1 MEYDYYPEFK
11 DNKFYEKFT
20 KRKEY
25 WLNRQRS
32 IAQKCSTDEDQ
43 VFQLMPQQKLL
54 PKVISPNSP
63 YKNLLIFQGVGI
75 GKTCTALQI
84 AEAFQP
90 YITRL
95 NNRIDEGLV
104 RSRNKPSIYIIGHD
118 AAIQN
123 FKSTLLGKCLN
134 NKYISK
140 EETKALEEL
149 SKDTSEKIREI
160 YKSKVREYNRRL
172 ANTGH
177 YKFMGYRV
185 FQAQTIGEK
194 IRNPSGKGFLRDPHT
209 GQYKRKRRPPFI
221 NRLDNC
227 LIIVDE
233 AHNLV
238 NSIESNDWLKAIKH
252 IYKRS
257 KNIRLILLTATPMT
271 HRPRE
276 IVDLLNLVSL
286 DDPKSKPLRPRDL
299 FKDNKLLEGAEK
311 AIAKKSRG
319 YVSYLRG
326 YNPYTYPERID
337 RGVLIRPFKYTKL
350 VLCPMSNFHYQTYKY
365 VFNDVGV
372 SAQEWGLMNMVFP
385 NPRNKRIGVYKKHEI
400 LDLDTG
406 STNKWKKQHLIE
418 FVTLPNGER
427 QITGDIL
434 LKRNIRKYSS
444 KFWTM
449 LDDLEQNVYKK
460 NGSSFIYSRKVT
472 GIGTRLI
479 RQILLR
485 NGYLEYTLNTT
496 IDEQVNISHA
506 RCYYC
511 GKFGKNHNEDH
522 QYYPAR
528 FIVLDSDKEKK
539 EMNQLI
545 ETFNSQENDD
555 SHMIK
560 IILGSPVTRES
571 IDFKRILYT
580 TIITFHDNF
589 LLHEQIIGRS
599 ARHCS
604 HGDLPLNKQRVY
616 ISRYV
621 TSFPSNVKGL
631 TYEEQ
636 KYFEGEK
643 YHMLIKKVER
653 VLKINAIDC
662 ALNKKAN
669 VFPSEIKKY
678 KDCETKRNPT
688 KCSQFCDYTNCDY
701 QCKYNPP
708 SIGLSFHDLTID
720 TYDVYYYQHELNTLK
735 EFIKYLFTRKSVWNM
750 DEIIYVMYHDNKR
763 LFRTSNVSSKDIIK
777 PQILSEYKI
786 HDHPWSLDE
795 KLLSLR
801 KKLHYIDHKY
811 IYLALQELIEYKE
824 LVINSQDAKGTIIQQ
839 TGNYLFQ
846 PNNIPDQNINITK
859 RNLPEYDVNQT
870 DISLTSFMNKF
881 YKSLSE
887 DVIVVTIRD
896 IKSRLCDLDIKNDY
910 QMIATILGSLSLE
923 NQIEILQDAI
933 VLSQK
938 PKINLDCKLYTRKIF
953 KFYQDYLID
962 NKKFS
967 GRYDYRSASLIVK
980 EIYDDPNVKVIGHIL
995 GKEPKCYIDGKWL
1008 NCIYDLFSRRKDKN
1022 KDYENNDYII
1032 GYIDKTK
1039 HGKMVFKLQYTNP
1052 SLIKSKDKR
1061 RATKGFI
1068 CIQHN
1073 NKKELLRIANKLGV
1087 KGMTNKNTIK
1097 DICMELEGKL
1107 RENEINERVKG
1118 KKSNKKWFY
1127 EYIEILNK

>member
-1 MEYDYYPEFK
+1 MEYDYYPQFS
-11 DNKFYEKFT
+11 DPKFYEKFT

-32 IAQKCSTDEDQ
+32 IAHKCSTNEDQ
-43 VFQLMPQQKLL
+43 EFKLMPQQKLL

-63 YKNLLIFQGVGI
+63 YKNILIFQGVGI
-75 GKTCTALQI
+75 GKTCEVLQI

-95 NNRIDEGLV
+95 NNRIDRDLV
-104 RSRNKPSIYIIGHD
+104 RSRNEPAIYVIGHD

-123 FKSTLLGKCLN
+123 FKTTALGKCLN
-134 NKYISK
+134 YKYISK

-149 SKDTSEKIREI
+149 SKDSSEKIREI
-160 YKSKVREYNRRL
+160 YKSKIREYNRRL

-185 FQAQTIGEK
+185 FQARTIGEK
-194 IRNPSGKGFLRDPHT
+194 IRNPNGKGFLRDPNT
-209 GQYKRKRRPPFI
+209 GLYKRKRRPPFI

-227 LIIVDE
+227 IIIVDE

-238 NSIESNDWLKAIKH
+238 NSVESNDWLRAIKH

-276 IVDLLNLVSL
+276 IIDLLNLVSL
-286 DDPKSKPLRPRDL
+286 DNPKSKALKTRDL
-299 FKDNKLLEGAEK
+299 FKDNKLIDGAEK
-311 AIAKKSRG
+311 LIAKKSRG

-337 RGVLIRPFKYTKL
+337 RGVLIKPFKYTKL

-365 VFNDVGV
+365 VFKNIGA

-385 NPRNKRIGVYKKHEI
+385 NPRNTRIGVYKKNDI
-400 LDLDTG
+400 LDLDDA
-406 STNKWKKQHLIE
+406 SNKWKKQHLIE
-418 FVTLPNGER
+418 FVTLANGER

-434 LKRNIRKYSS
+434 LKKHIRKYSS

-449 LDDLEQNVYKK
+449 LDNLEQNVYKK

-485 NGYLEYTLNTT
+485 NGYLEYTLGTT
-496 IDEQVNISHA
+496 IDDQIRYDRA

-511 GKFGKNHNEDH
+511 GKFGKGHNEDH

-545 ETFNSQENDD
+545 ETFNSQENMD
-555 SHMIK
+555 SHVIK
-560 IILGSPVTRES
+560 IIVGSPVTRES

-604 HGDLPLNKQRVY
+604 HGDLPLNKQKVY
-616 ISRYV
+616 ISRY
-621 TSFPSNVKGL
+621 TISFPSKVKGL

-636 KYFEGEK
+636 KYLEGEK
-643 YHMLIKKVER
+643 YHILIKKVER
-653 VLKINAIDC
+653 ILKINAIDC

-678 KDCETKRNPT
+678 KDCETKKNPI
-688 KCSQFCDYTNCDY
+688 KCSPFCDYTNCDY
-701 QCKYNPP
+701 KCKYNPP
-708 SIGLSFHDLTID
+708 SIGLSFKDLTID

-750 DEIIYVMYHDNKR
+750 DEIIYIMYHDNKR
-763 LFRTSNVSSKDIIK
+763 LFHTSNISSKDIIK
-777 PQILSEYKI
+777 PHILTEYKI
-786 HDHPWSLDE
+786 HDHPWCLDD

-811 IYLALQELIEYKE
+811 IYLAAQELIETKE
-824 LVINSQDAKGTIIQQ
+824 LVINSQNAKGRIIQQ
-839 TGNYLFQ
+839 SGNYLFQ
-846 PNNIPDQNINITK
+846 SNDIPNEDINITK
-859 RNLPEYDVNQT
+859 RNLPDYDVNQT
-870 DISLTSFMNKF
+870 DISLTSFINKF
-881 YKSLSE
+881 YKSLAE
-887 DVIVVTIRD
+887 DVVVVTIRD
-896 IKSRLCDLDIKNDY
+896 IKSRLYDLDIDKDY

-933 VLSQK
+933 ALSQK
-938 PKINLDCKLYTRKIF
+938 QKISLDDKFYTRKIF

-967 GRYDYRSASLIVK
+967 GRYDYRSAGLIVK
-980 EIYDDPNVKVIGHIL
+980 EIYEDPNVKIIGHIL
-995 GKEPKCYIDGKWL
+995 GKEPKCYIDGKWF
-1008 NCIYDLFSRRKDKN
+1008 NCIYDLFSRRKDKK

-1039 HGKMVFKLQYTNP
+1039 HGKMVFKLQYTDP

-1073 NKKELLRIANKLGV
+1073 NKNELLRIADKLGV
-1087 KGMTNKNTIK
+1087 HGLNNKNTIK
-1097 DICMELEGKL
+1097 EICMELESKL
-1107 RENEINERVKG
+1107 RENEIKERKKG

-1127 EYIEILNK
+1127 EYIEVLSK